1 MFGYLK
7 PYKPELRLR
16 ELDDYK
22 AVYCGLCKEQGKRF
36 GLLSRLTLSYDFA
49 FLALFLIALEEK
61 PCASFKEC
69 SCLAHPF
76 QKQRCCFESAAVS
89 YSAMAATIL
98 TYYKLRDDLAD
109 RGLWHKVR
117 AALFLPFA
125 KSARKKALFD
135 PDAVL
140 LDEAAARMMEEQKTV
155 EVKSGVLPDEAAEP
169 TGNFLSFLLS
179 LHAEGETE
187 KRVLS
192 RFGYLLGRYVYL
204 CDALDDLS
212 DDRKKGNF
220 NPFLSFDDT
229 AGEAKSALFLTTA
242 ELDSDLSL
250 LTLYTYR
257 EIVENVVSLGLRA
270 EVVRILKKEGGNVDG
285 AESL

>member
-1 MFGYLK
+1 M
-7 PYKPELRLR
+7 
-16 ELDDYK
+16 
-22 AVYCGLCKEQGKRF
+22 
-36 GLLSRLTLSYDFA
+36 
-49 FLALFLIALEEK
+49 
-61 PCASFKEC
+61 
-69 SCLAHPF
+69 
-76 QKQRCCFESAAVS
+76 
-89 YSAMAATIL
+89 
-98 TYYKLRDDLAD
+98 
-109 RGLWHKVR
+109 
-117 AALFLPFA
+117 
-125 KSARKKALFD
+125 
-135 PDAVL
+135 
-140 LDEAAARMMEEQKTV
+140 
-155 EVKSGVLPDEAAEP
+155 KSGVSPDEAAEP

-220 NPFLSFDDT
+220 NPFLSFGDA

-242 ELDSDLSL
+242 ELENDLSL

-270 EVVRILKKEGGNVDG
+270 EVVRILKKEGGSVDG
-285 AESL
+285 AKPL